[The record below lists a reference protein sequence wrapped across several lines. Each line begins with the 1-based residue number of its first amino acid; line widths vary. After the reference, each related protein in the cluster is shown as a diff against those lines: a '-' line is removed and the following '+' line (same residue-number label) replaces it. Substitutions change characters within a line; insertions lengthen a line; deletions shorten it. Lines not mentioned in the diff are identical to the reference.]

1 MISILKERPESRE
14 AWIANFLN
22 LVEKVFSED
31 GSLVSEM
38 GFEHRQEQGEMAIS
52 VARSLVGEKHLI
64 VEAGTGVG
72 KSLAYLIPAI
82 LYSRITKRPCVI
94 ATNTISLQE
103 QLLEKDVPSVRD
115 LFQRSEGLEEYVDFK
130 CALLV
135 GRANYLCSNRL
146 ARALLGQGDLFEG
159 RQREELKRISEWASK
174 GPLEGIRQEISPIPL
189 STVWECVNADS
200 SLCSPKSCNPE
211 NCHYRKARSLVDQAE
226 VIVVNHSLFFS
237 LMAAGAGPQD
247 EGDGI
252 IFPSDFV
259 IFDEAHE
266 MPEVASEHLGVSISS
281 WGLET
286 FLRRLYNPKKGKGLL
301 AKIIRSQD
309 LQRFEEAK
317 IAVEE
322 FFHYLHVETLGE
334 NEKVR
339 IREGHS
345 LPMEV
350 FPPFGKMLR
359 SLVELGDLAE
369 GESSR
374 LEVKD
379 LIKRAQAYLMALSE
393 VVEQK
398 NKEHVYWVER
408 TGSKKDII
416 HLRSAPLRVAE
427 ILEQELFA
435 KGSSVIMTS
444 ATITRKGD
452 ARFFKN
458 EVGVRENDEKILKSP
473 FDYRSSM
480 NIRIVLDAPNPMAND
495 RSPYLTFLSRS
506 IFQLARSME
515 GGTLVL
521 FTNYSDLKY
530 CYRDLQDNWHKT
542 GRNLYAQGEGMSR
555 SELRQKMIEDG
566 DSLLLGAE
574 SFWKGFD
581 AKGRCLS
588 QVILTRLPFENPNH
602 PLKEARSEYCESQN
616 KNPFREI
623 TLPTAVVRF
632 RQGVGRLIRS
642 RTDCGDLVI
651 LDSRIMKQNYG
662 KDFLSELPHN
672 SVDRISIEEIF
683 GYSDDPFD
691 NGIDF

>member
-159 RQREELKRISEWASK
+159 RQREELKRISEWASN

-266 MPEVASEHLGVSISS
+266 MPEVASEHLGGSIRA

-286 FLRRLYNPKKGKGLL
+286 CLRRVYNPKKGKGLL

-602 PLKEARSEYCESQN
+602 PLKEARSEDCESQN